1 MVEWL
6 VDKVLAS
13 YARGEAPVFTGDVAS
28 PVVLLLAMCSNQRGQ
43 ATVVEWLAAERT
55 ASRAVHVE
63 PMPAV
68 LKAAG
73 VGPKMVN
80 TGAEPDITAAQ
91 ALIPK
96 AVEQA
101 TAYVTERRAELEAQL
116 QHELGRMRARARS
129 WEQLTLERA
138 TKTTERERAGQ
149 VRSDAE
155 LLADRMSSH
164 GQPLLRVVGAI
175 LPMSP

>member
-1 MVEWL
+1 
-6 VDKVLAS
+6 
-13 YARGEAPVFTGDVAS
+13 
-28 PVVLLLAMCSNQRGQ
+28 MCSNQRGQ

-55 ASRAVHVE
+55 ASGAVHVE

-73 VGPKMVN
+73 IGPKMVN
-80 TGAEPDITAAQ
+80 RGAAPDMTAAQ

-96 AVEQA
+96 GVEQA

-116 QHELGRMRARARS
+116 QHELSRMRARARS
-129 WEQLTLERA
+129 WEQLTLERV
-138 TKTTERERAGQ
+138 TKTAERERAAQ

-175 LPMSP
+175 LPEAP